1 MPIRS
6 LPGSFPTR
14 LWDVFCDVIDN
25 YGDVG
30 VCWRLAVNLA
40 QRGQRVRLWVSDVRP
55 LQWMAPNGHP
65 GVEVRH
71 WQAPLTDADLP
82 AEPADVLIEAFG
94 CTLDDAVQARWAQ
107 QQAGGHPGLWL
118 NLEYLSAEPYV
129 QRCHLLPSPVL
140 SGAAA
145 GCSKLFFYPGFVPQT
160 GGLLRELD
168 YVQRQ
173 QQFDRQAWRAQHS
186 LPEQALVVS
195 LFCYE
200 PPALSQLLQRWQQG
214 QQPQHLPDATDT
226 LPVHILVTQGR
237 ALRAVQAVLPQAL
250 AQELLEKHQTQW
262 GQLTLQLLPWLEQ
275 NAFDELLW
283 ASDLNCVRGE
293 DSLVRALWAGQ
304 PFVWQIY
311 PQDDQAH
318 HAKLQAFLDWMQ
330 APPALRTWHAVWNG
344 VASTPLPA
352 LTVGDWQ
359 DWQRCVQA
367 ARQRLLQQADMA
379 EQLLRLAADHLP
391 DTR

>member
-129 QRCHLLPSPVL
+129 QRCHLLP
-140 SGAAA
+140 
-145 GCSKLFFYPGFVPQT
+145 
-160 GGLLRELD
+160 
-168 YVQRQ
+168 
-173 QQFDRQAWRAQHS
+173 
-186 LPEQALVVS
+186 
-195 LFCYE
+195 
-200 PPALSQLLQRWQQG
+200 
-214 QQPQHLPDATDT
+214 
-226 LPVHILVTQGR
+226 
-237 ALRAVQAVLPQAL
+237 
-250 AQELLEKHQTQW
+250 
-262 GQLTLQLLPWLEQ
+262 
-275 NAFDELLW
+275 
-283 ASDLNCVRGE
+283 
-293 DSLVRALWAGQ
+293 
-304 PFVWQIY
+304 
-311 PQDDQAH
+311 
-318 HAKLQAFLDWMQ
+318 
-330 APPALRTWHAVWNG
+330 
-344 VASTPLPA
+344 
-352 LTVGDWQ
+352 
-359 DWQRCVQA
+359 
-367 ARQRLLQQADMA
+367 
-379 EQLLRLAADHLP
+379 
-391 DTR
+391 